1 MMQVALRTQRM
12 WWIVPLVTVCAVIAG
27 GALYIEYVMSGF
39 GACKTVVRSSMPSP
53 NGDKSLVIFGKECGT
68 AVGFNTQASIA
79 PTGGSFSPEKNPAF
93 FIASGE
99 QTIMAR
105 WLGDGAVEIIGL
117 IPGGG
122 KVYKREQSVGDIKIA
137 YP

>member
-79 PTGGSFSPEKNPAF
+79 PASGSFSPEKSPAF
-93 FIASGE
+93 FAISDEHVVTAK
-99 QTIMAR
+99 
-105 WLGDGAVEIIGL
+105 WLGADTVEIRGV
-117 IPGGG
+117 IPGGA
-122 KVYKREQSVGDIKIA
+122 KVYNSEQSVGGITVV
-137 YP
+137 YR